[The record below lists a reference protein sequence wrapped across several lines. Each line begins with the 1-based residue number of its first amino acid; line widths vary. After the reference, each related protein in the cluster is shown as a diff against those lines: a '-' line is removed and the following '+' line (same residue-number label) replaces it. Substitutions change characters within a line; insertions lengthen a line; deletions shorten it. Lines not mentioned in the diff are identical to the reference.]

1 MPEDKRVPE
10 SSVIE
15 TSTPESATARRS
27 RYTVL
32 VGSVIFMAV
41 ILLVGLGVVVSTII
55 FRAQARRA
63 GPDQALL
70 AAGGFGI
77 AELPIGHGDRLMDM
91 KLDGD
96 RLALHIGNP
105 QFEEIVLVDAR
116 TGHETG
122 RIRLRA
128 PTDFAGNN

>member
-1 MPEDKRVPE
+1 MPEA
-10 SSVIE
+10 
-15 TSTPESATARRS
+15 STPESVPVRRS

-55 FRAQARRA
+55 FRAQTHRA
-63 GPDQALL
+63 GADQALL
-70 AAGGFGI
+70 ASGGGFGI

-91 KLDGD
+91 QLNGD

-105 QFEEIVLVDAR
+105 QFEEVVLVDAR
-116 TGHETG
+116 TGRETG
-122 RIRLRA
+122 RIRLRV